1 MQQKSVIVTKKDL
14 LRHKINKS
22 SISKIQKLIE
32 TDNVLLTISTVF
44 PFTLFPDKLIITESK
59 INLISQIF
67 FFSKQIRSVLIKDIA
82 TVQAET
88 SLLFGK
94 LSIIDKNSKAPP
106 TILTFLKNKD
116 ALEARRIIQ
125 GLILISRENVE
136 LTHLQSKNLTK
147 TVSNLGSTRD
157 ET

>member
-157 ET
+157 ES

>member
-1 MQQKSVIVTKKDL
+1 MQQESVIVTKKDL

>member
-1 MQQKSVIVTKKDL
+1 MQQESVIVTKKDL

-67 FFSKQIRSVLIKDIA
+67 FFSKQVRSVLIKDIA

>member
-1 MQQKSVIVTKKDL
+1 MQQESVIVTKKDL

-157 ET
+157 ES